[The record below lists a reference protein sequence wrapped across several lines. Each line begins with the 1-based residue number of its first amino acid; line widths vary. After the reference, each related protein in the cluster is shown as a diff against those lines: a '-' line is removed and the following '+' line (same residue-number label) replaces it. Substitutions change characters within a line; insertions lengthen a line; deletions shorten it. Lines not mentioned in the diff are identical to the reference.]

1 MNVLVICTNYP
12 SVDNLYA
19 HAFIHK
25 RLIFYKK
32 KGYNITV
39 FVMDKEKNIYN
50 YEGINV
56 IRGKSED
63 LNHILEKENISIILI
78 HFITYKVIRIINKIN
93 LDLPLLIWVHL
104 GEAISW
110 KRRLFN
116 YKSKGFI
123 KSTISSIIQINY
135 LRKFVKKVNSNNK
148 VKFIFVSKWIKETME
163 SDINL
168 KVKNY
173 EVIHNIIDT
182 DLFNYIEKNN
192 ELRKKILMIRPFTT
206 NKYANDIAVEAI
218 IELSKLECFND
229 IEISIYGKGDK
240 FDKLTLPLKKFNNIN
255 LNNKFL
261 NHKEI
266 VKLHKTNGIFLCPTR
281 QDSQGVSMCE
291 AMSSGLI
298 PITSNNSAI
307 PEFVENGISGILVN
321 KPYEIAKSIEFLYYN
336 SNEFSKISKN
346 AAKSI
351 NKKCNFKET
360 IAREIN
366 AIEDFVNIYKCNNS

>member
-12 SVDNLYA
+12 SEDNLYA

-25 RLIFYKK
+25 RLIFYKE

-39 FVMDKEKNIYN
+39 FVMDKEKKTYN

-63 LNHILEKENISIILI
+63 LNYILDKQNINIVLI
-78 HFITYKVIRIINKIN
+78 HFITYKIIRIINKLN
-93 LDLPLLIWVHL
+93 LDLPILIWVHL

-116 YKSKGFI
+116 YKSKGFM
-123 KSTISSIIQINY
+123 KSTISSIIQIRY
-135 LRKFVKKVNSNNK
+135 LKGFVKKVNLNDK
-148 VKFIFVSKWIKETME
+148 VKFIFVSKWIKEVME
-163 SDINL
+163 KDINL
-168 KVKNY
+168 KVRNY
-173 EVIHNIIDT
+173 EIVHNVIDT
-182 DLFNYIEKNN
+182 ELFNYVEKDN

-206 NKYANDIAVEAI
+206 DKYANDIAVDAI
-218 IELSKLECFND
+218 LELSKLECFTD

-240 FDKLTLPLKKFNNIN
+240 FDKLTLPLKKFNNIS
-255 LNNKFL
+255 LNNRFL
-261 NHKEI
+261 NHDEI
-266 VKLHKTNGIFLCPTR
+266 AELHKKYGIFLCPTR

-291 AMSSGLI
+291 AMSSGLV

-307 PEFVENGISGILVN
+307 PEFVENGVSGILAN
-321 KPYEIAKSIEFLYYN
+321 KSHEMAKSIEFLYYN
-336 SNEFSKISKN
+336 DNEFSRISKN
-346 AAKSI
+346 AAESI
-351 NKKCNFKET
+351 NNKCSFKET

-366 AIEDFVNIYKCNNS
+366 YIENFFI